1 MNIIDLNNAIEGKK
15 SSQDKKRMN
24 KN

>member
-1 MNIIDLNNAIEGKK
+1 MDIIDLNNAIEGKK